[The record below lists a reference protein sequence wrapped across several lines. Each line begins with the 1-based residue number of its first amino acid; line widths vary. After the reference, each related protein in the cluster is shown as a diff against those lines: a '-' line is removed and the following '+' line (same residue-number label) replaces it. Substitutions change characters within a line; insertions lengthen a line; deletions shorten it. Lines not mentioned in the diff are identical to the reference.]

1 MDQSSRPQEKEMALK
16 SKQYLYGYGKF
27 VGLDHKPHVGI
38 EQAPYY
44 TPLEGQLRRRTG
56 SRFSS
61 GKGVS
66 L

>member
-1 MDQSSRPQEKEMALK
+1 M
-16 SKQYLYGYGKF
+16 
-27 VGLDHKPHVGI
+27 GLDHKPHVGI
-38 EQAPYY
+38 ERAPYY